1 MNRRMKLGIWL
12 ALLLLLA
19 VFPANR
25 AYALAGTGTEY
36 ITISVNASDD
46 NEQLQYAID
55 EPVNFSY
62 QNTFTI
68 PAGTSHTIYVKDAAG
83 NITSQEYSASG
94 SGTVVSSGSGTAN
107 SSATDTY
114 GITAGSG
121 DQEINIELELGMNTD
136 GIGTG
141 GAAFGGDY
149 KNYEYLTDSVVE
161 TPATTVQSKTTTDGS
176 DTAQKV
182 FYDFVTAEGETF
194 YLVIDQGSSNAV
206 HFLNTVTLEDLKAIA
221 AANADSSTSA
231 ASAPEKED
239 NLLEALKNNEAGGE
253 AGPTDKTSGEKS
265 NNDMLLLLILVGI
278 AGGAYY
284 YFKVYKNKKNETM
297 DAMDAMDM
305 DEFQL
310 EEEEDD
316 EEIEFDDEE
325 KQQMLDEL
333 IASNEYSEENELYN
347 ADPEEYDTDPEEYDA
362 VPEVENG
369 DDEISEALSAAMEYD
384 DELDG
389 EED

>member
-94 SGTVVSSGSGTAN
+94 SGAVVSSGSGTAN

-141 GAAFGGDY
+141 GTAFGGDY

-182 FYDFVTAEGETF
+182 FYDIVTAEGETF

-253 AGPTDKTSGEKS
+253 AGSTDKTSGEKS
-265 NNDMLLLLILVGI
+265 NNDMLLLLVLVGI

-325 KQQMLDEL
+325 KQKMLDEL